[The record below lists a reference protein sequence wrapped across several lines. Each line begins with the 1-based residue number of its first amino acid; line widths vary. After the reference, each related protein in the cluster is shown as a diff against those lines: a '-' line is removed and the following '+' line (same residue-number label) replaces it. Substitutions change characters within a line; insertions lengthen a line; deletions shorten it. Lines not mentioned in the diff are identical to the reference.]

1 MRTLKRAKL
10 MKQQT
15 QVIHYPRLDTILM
28 VEKVIKDAPDCMT
41 KTQLWHSLPKGM
53 MYQTLGTIVDYL
65 EESRKILIDN
75 HGHILWTWDPGFIKK
90 LKAKGLIIK

>member
-41 KTQLWHSLPKGM
+41 KTQLWGRG
-53 MYQTLGTIVDYL
+53 TLAL
-65 EESRKILIDN
+65 
-75 HGHILWTWDPGFIKK
+75 
-90 LKAKGLIIK
+90 LKNLKPRD